1 MSNGMILLV
10 IRRCVTALAAM
21 ALAAAGAVP
30 ALGQMTVPPA
40 WTDTIAPFRVIDNVH
55 YVGSA
60 GLSAWLITTPDGHIL
75 IDVGMPGNAAMVERN
90 IVTLGFALRDVKYL
104 LNTHAHIDHSG
115 GMAQLKRST
124 GARVMAM
131 VGDRVALERGV
142 YVGAETLR
150 AFQFPPVHV
159 DRVLRDRDTVAIGG
173 VTLTANLTAGH
184 SGGCTSWTMPVMAG
198 KVRYSAVFFCSATVA
213 GNRLA
218 PRPQYPGII
227 DDYRRTFARLK
238 TIDAEVL
245 LAPHAEFFDLRVKR
259 AALALRAPG
268 ERNPFIVPGE
278 FRRLAAQMEADFTT
292 ELARQRG
299 LPAP

>member
-1 MSNGMILLV
+1 M
-10 IRRCVTALAAM
+10 IRRSVTALATM
-21 ALAAAGAVP
+21 AFAAAGAVP
-30 ALGQMTVPPA
+30 ALGQTTVPPA
-40 WTDTIAPFRVIDNVH
+40 WTDTIAPFRAIDNIH

-60 GLSAWLITTPDGHIL
+60 GLSAWLITTPAGHIL

-131 VGDRVALERGV
+131 AGDRIALERGV
-142 YVGAETLR
+142 YIGAETLR
-150 AFQFPPVHV
+150 AFQFPPVRV

-184 SGGCTSWTMPVMAG
+184 SGGCTSWTMPVMSDG
-198 KVRYSAVFFCSATVA
+198 VRYTAVFFCSATVA

-227 DDYRRTFARLK
+227 ADYHRTFARLK
-238 TIDAEVL
+238 TIEAEVL
-245 LAPHAEFFDLRVKR
+245 LAPHAEFFDLRAKR
-259 AALALRAPG
+259 AALSTRITG
-268 ERNPFIVPGE
+268 QRNPFIVPGE
-278 FRRLAAQMEADFTT
+278 FQRMAARMEADFAT
-292 ELARQRG
+292 ELARQRS
-299 LPAP
+299 LQPP